1 MTAGDWALF
10 AQSLAAAGVARGT
23 PLLYATVGEI
33 LAERSGVLNLGLEG
47 LMLAGAMTGFGV
59 AHATGSAWLGLL
71 AALAVGGALSLL
83 HAVAAVFLRA
93 DQVVS
98 SLALAFFGAG
108 LASVLGAPLVGIG
121 QVARLPA
128 FPVPLLSR
136 IPVLGPVLFDHN
148 VVVYL
153 SYLLVPAV
161 WFYVH
166 RTRPGLHLRAA
177 GENPAA
183 ADALGVRVRLI
194 RVGHVVAGGALAG
207 AAGATLSLAITPGWI
222 DEMTAGQGWIA
233 LALVIFAG
241 WSPLRAMAGAY
252 LFGAIRRLPL
262 DLQGVPGVVQDNPNL
277 GYFLDMLPYLVTIGV
292 LVLASRESVRRRV
305 GAPAALG
312 RPFGREDR

>member
-1 MTAGDWALF
+1 M
-10 AQSLAAAGVARGT
+10 
-23 PLLYATVGEI
+23 
-33 LAERSGVLNLGLEG
+33 GL
-47 LMLAGAMTGFGV
+47 
-59 AHATGSAWLGLL
+59 
-71 AALAVGGALSLL
+71 
-83 HAVAAVFLRA
+83 
-93 DQVVS
+93 
-98 SLALAFFGAG
+98 
-108 LASVLGAPLVGIG
+108 G

-128 FPVPLLSR
+128 FPIPLLSR
-136 IPVLGPVLFDHN
+136 IPLLGPVLFDHS

-153 SYLLVPAV
+153 TYLLVPVV
-161 WFYVH
+161 WLYIH

-194 RVGHVVAGGALAG
+194 RVIHVVAGGALAG
-207 AAGATLSLAITPGWI
+207 AAGASLSLAITPGWI

-277 GYFLDMLPYLVTIGV
+277 GYFLDMLPYLVTIAV

-312 RPFGREDR
+312 RPFGREER

>member
-1 MTAGDWALF
+1 MSGTDWGAF
-10 AQSLAAAGVARGT
+10 AQSLCAAGVARGT

-59 AHATGSAWLGLL
+59 AHLTGNAWLGLA
-71 AALAVGGALSLL
+71 AALGMGALLSLL
-83 HAVAAVFLRA
+83 HAVSAVYLRA

-98 SLALAFFGAG
+98 SLALAFLGMG
-108 LASVLGAPLVGIG
+108 LASVLGAPLVGLG
-121 QVARLPA
+121 EVARLPA
-128 FPVPLLSR
+128 FPIPVLSR
-136 IPVLGPVLFDHN
+136 IPVLGKVLFDHN

-161 WFYVH
+161 WFYIH

-183 ADALGVRVRLI
+183 ADALGVRVQLI
-194 RVGHVVAGGALAG
+194 RVAHVLAGGALAG

-222 DEMTAGQGWIA
+222 DGMTAGQGWIA

-277 GYFLDMLPYLVTIGV
+277 GYFLDMLPYLVTV
-292 LVLASRESVRRRV
+292 AVLALAGRDSVRRRV

-312 RPFGREDR
+312 KPFGREER